1 MSDRASDFWLEPDDW
16 RRIRDALRYVGR
28 DLHHRSYAVHGSRR
42 ELLWQEM
49 DQVLALADRLEQQQL
64 LPRSDAERS
73 VGGTDRARDQHGEHD
88 NGQQNLEGHHELGP
102 S

>member
-1 MSDRASDFWLEPDDW
+1 MPDPASDFCLEPDDW
-16 RRIRDALRYVGR
+16 RRIRDALRYLGR

-64 LPRSDAERS
+64 LPREADGLSL
-73 VGGTDRARDQHGEHD
+73 GGTHRAGDQHGEHHD
-88 NGQQNLEGHHELGP
+88 GQQNLEGHHQLGP
-102 S
+102 P